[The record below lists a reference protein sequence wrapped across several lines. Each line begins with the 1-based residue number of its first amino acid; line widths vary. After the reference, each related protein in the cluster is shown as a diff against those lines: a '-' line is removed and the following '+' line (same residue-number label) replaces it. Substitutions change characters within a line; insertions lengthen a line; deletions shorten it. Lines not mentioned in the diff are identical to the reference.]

1 VFEGLASVF
10 EETAGG
16 QRLPYQEY
24 DKHVIAD
31 WAAELFA
38 QPVDETWPQWKFE
51 HPDGR
56 RNIAYRV
63 GTWIA
68 DRAVHASGRSVA
80 ELVWEA
86 PDDVVA
92 MADI

>member
-1 VFEGLASVF
+1 MI
-10 EETAGG
+10 AG
-16 QRLPYQEY
+16 
-24 DKHVIAD
+24 
-31 WAAELFA
+31 WAGELFA
-38 QPVDETWPQWKFE
+38 QPVDKTWQHWKFE

-68 DRAVHASGRSVA
+68 DRAVRATGRDAA

-86 PDDVVA
+86 P
-92 MADI
+92 ADIIGWAGV